1 MKESINYSKIAYSKS
16 IGFVQEFISYDE
28 FERYLLV
35 LKKELDKEEK
45 VNDTL
50 ICSGLLERGWWLNLT
65 DGKLLDT
72 YVNMLENLV
81 KDENSFISW
90 FVWENDWGRKE
101 LDIDGKKIK
110 TIKQL
115 YNILVKEKK

>member
-72 YVNMLENLV
+72 YINMLEALI

-90 FVWENDWGRKE
+90 FVWENDFGKKE

-115 YNILVKEKK
+115 YNIIVKRK

>member
-16 IGFVQEFISYDE
+16 IGVVQEFISYDE

-90 FVWENDWGRKE
+90 FVWENDFGKKE